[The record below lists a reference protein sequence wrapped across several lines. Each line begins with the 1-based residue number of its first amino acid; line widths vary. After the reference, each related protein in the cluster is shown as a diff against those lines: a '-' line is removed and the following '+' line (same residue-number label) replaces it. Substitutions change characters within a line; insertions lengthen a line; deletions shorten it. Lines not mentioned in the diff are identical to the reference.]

1 MYTLV
6 TVIFTFL
13 ISLILGFLVLPKI
26 IKVSSEKNLYDM
38 PDYRK
43 VHGIPVPRLGGVA
56 FFPIILMVV
65 CFTMACSYIIGYK
78 SLRGDTFVLFT
89 RYMLLIS
96 GLTILYLVGIMDDLV
111 GVSFKMKFLAQ
122 TVCAAL
128 FPLSGLVINNLWG
141 LFGIHHLSP
150 WLSIPLTMFLV
161 VYITNAINLIDGI
174 DGLSSGL
181 SCIAF
186 LALGCACALEQKYV
200 HNMLC
205 FSALGVLLAFWYY
218 NVFGNAEKGTK
229 VFMGDTGS
237 LTLGYL
243 LSFIVIYM
251 GKESGH
257 YFPQGTL
264 LIAFSTVLLPMLD
277 IVRVVFSRFR
287 RRDPLFLPDKNHI
300 HHKLL
305 RTGLRISGV
314 LIMLLCLSAVYI
326 AIAIG
331 GVLAG
336 LNYTLIFCIEI
347 VLWVIVQCTINH
359 FIHKR
364 EGDKTKEIDQI
375 AFGHVKGFIV
385 PEKKE

>member
-1 MYTLV
+1 MYTIV

-13 ISLILGFLVLPKI
+13 MSLILGFLVLPKI
-26 IKVSSEKNLYDM
+26 IKISSEKNLYDM

-78 SLRGDTFVLFT
+78 SLRGDTFILFT
-89 RYMLLIS
+89 RYMLLIT
-96 GLTILYLVGIMDDLV
+96 GLTMLYLVGIMDDLV

-186 LALGCACALEQKYV
+186 LALGCACALELQYV

-205 FSALGVLLAFWYY
+205 FSALGILLAFWYY
-218 NVFGNAEKGTK
+218 NVFGNAEKGMK
-229 VFMGDTGS
+229 IFMGDTGS

-243 LSFIVIYM
+243 LSFMVIYM
-251 GKESGH
+251 SKETGRI
-257 YFPQGTL
+257 FPQGML

-287 RRDPLFLPDKNHI
+287 RHDPLFLPDKNHI

-314 LIMLLCLSAVYI
+314 LIVLLCLSAVYI

-347 VLWVIVQCTINH
+347 ALWVIVQCTINH

>member
-305 RTGLRISGV
+305 RTGLRIRGV
-314 LIMLLCLSAVYI
+314 LIVLLCLSAVYI

-347 VLWVIVQCTINH
+347 ALWVIVQCTINH

>member
-13 ISLILGFLVLPKI
+13 MSLILGFLVLPKI

-243 LSFIVIYM
+243 LSFMVIYM
-251 GKESGH
+251 GKESGRS
-257 YFPQGTL
+257 FPQGTL

-305 RTGLRISGV
+305 RTGLRIRGV
-314 LIMLLCLSAVYI
+314 LIVLLCLSAVYI

-347 VLWVIVQCTINH
+347 ALWVIVQCTINH

>member
-6 TVIFTFL
+6 TILFTFFM
-13 ISLILGFLVLPKI
+13 SLILGFLVLPKI
-26 IKVSSEKNLYDM
+26 IEVSSEKNLYDM

-43 VHGIPVPRLGGVA
+43 VHGIPIPRLGGVA

-65 CFTMACSYIIGYK
+65 CFTMACSYLVGYK

-186 LALGCACALEQKYV
+186 LALGFACAMEQQYV

-314 LIMLLCLSAVYI
+314 LIVLLCLSAVYI

-347 VLWVIVQCTINH
+347 ALWVIVQCTINH

>member
-6 TVIFTFL
+6 TILFTFL
-13 ISLILGFLVLPKI
+13 MSLILGFLVLPKI
-26 IKVSSEKNLYDM
+26 IEVSSEKNLYDM

-65 CFTMACSYIIGYK
+65 CFTMACSYLVGYK

-205 FSALGVLLAFWYY
+205 FSALGVLLAFVYY

-243 LSFIVIYM
+243 LSFMVIYM
-251 GKESGH
+251 GKESGRS
-257 YFPQGTL
+257 FPQGTL

-347 VLWVIVQCTINH
+347 ALWVIVQCTINH

>member
-6 TVIFTFL
+6 TILFTFL

-314 LIMLLCLSAVYI
+314 LIVLLCLSAVYI

-347 VLWVIVQCTINH
+347 ALWVIVQCTINH

>member
-13 ISLILGFLVLPKI
+13 MSLILGFLVFPKI

-65 CFTMACSYIIGYK
+65 CFTMACSYLVGYK

-96 GLTILYLVGIMDDLV
+96 GLTILYLVGIMDDLI

-186 LALGCACALEQKYV
+186 LALGFACALEQKYV

-251 GKESGH
+251 GKESGRS
-257 YFPQGTL
+257 FPQGTL

-314 LIMLLCLSAVYI
+314 LIVLLCLSAVYI

-347 VLWVIVQCTINH
+347 ALWVIVQCTINH

>member
-1 MYTLV
+1 MYTIV

-13 ISLILGFLVLPKI
+13 MSLILGFLVLPKI
-26 IKVSSEKNLYDM
+26 IKISSEKNLYDM

-78 SLRGDTFVLFT
+78 SLRGDTFILFT
-89 RYMLLIS
+89 RYMLLIT

-205 FSALGVLLAFWYY
+205 FSALGVLLAFVYY

-243 LSFIVIYM
+243 LSFMVIYM
-251 GKESGH
+251 CKESGRS
-257 YFPQGTL
+257 FPQGTL

-277 IVRVVFSRFR
+277 IVRVVASRFR

-305 RTGLRISGV
+305 RTGLRIRGV
-314 LIMLLCLSAVYI
+314 LIVLLCLSAVYI

-347 VLWVIVQCTINH
+347 ALWVIVQCTINH